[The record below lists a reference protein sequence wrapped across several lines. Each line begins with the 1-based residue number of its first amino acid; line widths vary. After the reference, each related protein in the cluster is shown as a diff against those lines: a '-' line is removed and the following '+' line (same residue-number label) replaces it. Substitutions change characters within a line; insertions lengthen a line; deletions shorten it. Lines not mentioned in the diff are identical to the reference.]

1 MQALFA
7 LLFVAASA
15 CLSPASAGTA
25 QGERP
30 TEQAVQLANQGNV
43 DRAIEVLRDDL
54 NKNAKDVRARV
65 VLGRILDFDGRPD
78 EAVTLWEAG
87 LTVAESDLPLL
98 MSIGEIRHRQGNDG
112 PTVSY
117 RRGMVAVNPS
127 KNEAEEER
135 FKRSRLAQAATAY
148 EKARKLRPDEPEAAR
163 ALASV
168 YSVQKKYDS
177 AAEVWK
183 SLIKLDSKNGEY
195 HLGLALAT
203 QKAGRSDEASQ
214 HLKQAIEL
222 NPRLAEALEA
232 LAEYQ
237 KQKGRTAEAEQSR
250 KRAEFYKRLPSFC
263 TLAYSEENLK
273 TLDSLNQEGSVR
285 KLVDDPSEPAAEFLA
300 TLCWSHPHNR
310 LETQAFE
317 ALEARGARTT
327 PLLRALLE
335 GARSTCTIKSTA
347 HILARRK
354 VDGIFDYLVKML
366 PGDVRGFAMDMDIAG
381 SLDDL
386 GDPRAVG
393 PLGQVL
399 NPGDANA
406 AREDGLLTDRNSARA
421 RAAMA
426 IGAFDMPEARRD
438 LGAGTRDPQIAAY
451 CLAALYRMTKDPKH
465 LAALEK
471 SVGPDDGYRT
481 DVLGNYLL
489 KKVGTDQA
497 KKLAQTWE
505 QQREAQR
512 AAEEARTEQKAGK
525 KSQKDP

>member
-1 MQALFA
+1 MQARCALFLA
-7 LLFVAASA
+7 AASA
-15 CLSPASAGTA
+15 CLSPASTVKA
-25 QGERP
+25 QGDAP
-30 TEQAVQLANQGNV
+30 TEQALRLANRGDV
-43 DRAIEVLRDDL
+43 DRAIQVLRDYL
-54 NKNAKDVRARV
+54 NKNAKDVNARV
-65 VLGRILDFDGRPD
+65 ILGRILDFDGRPD
-78 EAVTLWEAG
+78 EAVTLWEGG
-87 LTVAESDLPLL
+87 LTDAASDLPVL
-98 MSIGEIRHRQGNDG
+98 MAIGEIRHRQGRDG

-117 RRGMVAVNPS
+117 RRGMVGAIPS
-127 KNEAEEER
+127 KDEAEEGR

-168 YSVQKKYDS
+168 YSLQEKPDS
-177 AAEVWK
+177 AVEVWK
-183 SLIKLDSKNGEY
+183 SLVNLDPRNGEY
-195 HLGLALAT
+195 RLGLALAT
-203 QKAGRSDEASQ
+203 RKAGRSDEALQ
-214 HLKQAIEL
+214 HLKQALEL
-222 NPRLAEALEA
+222 NPRLAEAHEA
-232 LAEYQ
+232 LAEDQ
-237 KQKGRTAEAEQSR
+237 ERKGRAVEAEQSR
-250 KRAEFYKRLPSFC
+250 KRAEFYNRLPSFC

-285 KLVDDPSEPAAEFLA
+285 KLVDDPSDQAAELLA

-310 LETQAFE
+310 LETRAFE

-335 GARSTCTIKSTA
+335 GARSTCTIRSTA
-347 HILARRK
+347 YILARRRA
-354 VDGIFDYLVKML
+354 DGIYDYLVEML

-406 AREDGLLTDRNSARA
+406 AIEGGPLMDRNSARA

-426 IGAFDMPEARRD
+426 IGAFDTPEARRA
-438 LGAGTRDPQIAAY
+438 LEAGTRDPQVAAY
-451 CLAALYRMTKDPKH
+451 CFAALYRLTKDPKQ

-471 SVGPDDGYRT
+471 SVSPDEGYRT
-481 DVLGNYLL
+481 YVLGNYLL

-497 KKLAQTWE
+497 RKLAQKWE
-505 QQREAQR
+505 QQR
-512 AAEEARTEQKAGK
+512 AAEDARTKREAGTK
-525 KSQKDP
+525 PEKDP